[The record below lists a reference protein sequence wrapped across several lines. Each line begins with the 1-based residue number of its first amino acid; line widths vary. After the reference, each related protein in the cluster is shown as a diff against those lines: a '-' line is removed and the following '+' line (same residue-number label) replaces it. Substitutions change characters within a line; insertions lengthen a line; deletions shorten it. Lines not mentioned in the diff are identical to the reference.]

1 MTESIRNWLA
11 SRWVACA
18 LFMGLALLAIVPILT
33 ASGPL
38 PLLLIFL
45 HAPAYMLHQVEE
57 HGRDRFRTYVNKKI
71 FGGVE
76 ALTTGAVLWINIP
89 CVWGLTL
96 AALYAAWLI
105 APGWGLMAP
114 WLIIVNAITHIAN
127 AIKRREYNPGL
138 LTSVFLFLPLGFITL
153 HVITATREQTLF
165 ALGLSLLVHAMIVVT
180 VFRHA
185 KELRRLKPS
194 ASR

>member
-1 MTESIRNWLA
+1 MIKSVRDWLV
-11 SRWVACA
+11 SRWVAGA

-33 ASGPL
+33 GSWPL
-38 PLLLIFL
+38 ALLLIFL
-45 HAPAYMLHQVEE
+45 HAPVYMLHQVEE
-57 HGRDRFRTYVNKKI
+57 HGRDRFRTYVNQKV

-76 ALTTGAVLWINIP
+76 ALTTDAVLWINIP

-105 APGWGLMAP
+105 VPGWGLMAP

-138 LTSVFLFLPLGFITL
+138 LTSIFLFLPLGFATL
-153 HVITATREQTLF
+153 HVIPGTLGQTLF
-165 ALGLSLLVHAMIVVT
+165 ALGLSLLVHVMIVVT

-185 KELRRLKPS
+185 RVLRNLRT
-194 ASR
+194 AAAR

>member
-1 MTESIRNWLA
+1 MIESVRDWLV
-11 SRWVACA
+11 SRWVAGA

-33 ASGPL
+33 GSWPL
-38 PLLLIFL
+38 ALLLIFL
-45 HAPAYMLHQVEE
+45 HAPVYMLHQVEE
-57 HGRDRFRTYVNKKI
+57 HGRDRFRTYVNQKV

-76 ALTTGAVLWINIP
+76 ALTTDAVLWINIP

-138 LTSVFLFLPLGFITL
+138 LTSIFLFLPLGFATL
-153 HVITATREQTLF
+153 HVIPGTLGQTLF
-165 ALGLSLLVHAMIVVT
+165 ALGLSLLVHVMIVVT

-185 KELRRLKPS
+185 RVLRNLRT
-194 ASR
+194 AAAR

>member
-1 MTESIRNWLA
+1 MIKSARDWLV
-11 SRWVACA
+11 SRWVAGA

-33 ASGPL
+33 GSWPL
-38 PLLLIFL
+38 ALLLIFL
-45 HAPAYMLHQVEE
+45 HAPVYMLHQVEE
-57 HGRDRFRTYVNKKI
+57 HGRDRFRTYVNQKV

-76 ALTTGAVLWINIP
+76 ALTTDAVLWINIP

-138 LTSVFLFLPLGFITL
+138 LTSIFLFLPLGFATL
-153 HVITATREQTLF
+153 HVIPGTLGQTLF
-165 ALGLSLLVHAMIVVT
+165 ALGLSLLVHVMIVVT
-180 VFRHA
+180 VFHHA
-185 KELRRLKPS
+185 RALRNLRP
-194 ASR
+194 AAAR

>member
-1 MTESIRNWLA
+1 MIKSVRDWLV
-11 SRWVACA
+11 SRWVAGA

-33 ASGPL
+33 GSWPL
-38 PLLLIFL
+38 ALLLIFL
-45 HAPAYMLHQVEE
+45 HAPVYMLHQVEE
-57 HGRDRFRTYVNKKI
+57 HGRDRFRTYVNQKV

-76 ALTTGAVLWINIP
+76 ALTTDAVLWINIP

-138 LTSVFLFLPLGFITL
+138 LTSIFLFLPLGFATL
-153 HVITATREQTLF
+153 HVIPGTLGQTLF
-165 ALGLSLLVHAMIVVT
+165 ALGLSLLVHVMIVVT
-180 VFRHA
+180 VFHHA
-185 KELRRLKPS
+185 RVLRNLRP
-194 ASR
+194 AAAR

>member
-1 MTESIRNWLA
+1 MIKSVRDWLV
-11 SRWVACA
+11 SRWVAGA

-33 ASGPL
+33 GSWPL
-38 PLLLIFL
+38 ALLLIFL
-45 HAPAYMLHQVEE
+45 HAPVYMLHQVEE
-57 HGRDRFRTYVNKKI
+57 HGRDRFRTYVNQKV

-76 ALTTGAVLWINIP
+76 ALTTDAVLWINIP

-138 LTSVFLFLPLGFITL
+138 LTSIFLFLPLGFATL
-153 HVITATREQTLF
+153 HVIPGTLGQTLF
-165 ALGLSLLVHAMIVVT
+165 ALGLSLLVHVMIVVT

-185 KELRRLKPS
+185 RVLRNLRP
-194 ASR
+194 AAAR